1 MKSGLLILAAGGML
15 LAGAGFFGARF
26 LKNEEEARDT
36 VQSDTVKQYAT
47 VENQNPSS
55 GYSEDVEDTR
65 AAVDSDESEENVFEP
80 QSLDIIHAILAQWTE
95 LAPAG
100 TAGSAPQ
107 RFWFSETH
115 EAYVEYGAAGENV
128 SRGMLFVVARID
140 ENGALRVSRKTAYM
154 LGETD
159 WAVVEGED
167 ARFQNPQTTLY
178 ERNQIGEWVRV
189 N

>member
-1 MKSGLLILAAGGML
+1 MQGRLFIIAVSVAAL
-15 LAGAGFFGARF
+15 VGAGFFGMRF
-26 LKNEEEARDT
+26 LKNEEEVRTAVQRDAA
-36 VQSDTVKQYAT
+36 QQYAT
-47 VENQNPSS
+47 AENKNSSS
-55 GYSEDVEDTR
+55 GYSEDVADTR
-65 AAVDSDESEENVFEP
+65 ALDSGNSAENDFEP
-80 QSLDIIHAILAQWTE
+80 RPLDIIHAILAQWTE

-140 ENGALRVSRKTAYM
+140 EGGNLRVSRKTAYI

-159 WAVVEGED
+159 WAVIEGED
-167 ARFQNPQTTLY
+167 ARFQNPQTALY
-178 ERNQIGEWVRV
+178 ERNRIGEWTKV